1 MFDKKMFFGGIITV
15 TSLVLS
21 GCSSPLT
28 TSVKT
33 EESEMDANNTNVL
46 VTTKDQGKEI
56 GMEKKPNMPK
66 KNIIVIFDA
75 SGSMNTALNG
85 EKKIDIAKRSLN
97 TYIDTLSPETNL
109 SLLAYGHVGSN
120 SQSDKAVSC
129 NTVEEKYYLGPVN
142 PAIVKE
148 KVNALPAKG
157 WTPITNALNKASA
170 LLATHQGEDN
180 RILLVSDGEETCG
193 GDPIAMAKQIKLGH
207 ARIDVVGFD
216 VQGKVAEELK
226 SVAVQGGGGYISVR
240 NGDDFSAIIQNGTI
254 NTLTPDS
261 MVSIG
266 NDGNMMVQTDAGN
279 IKLDDGSIKMDSDTM
294 KIDVK
299 PGEMPDI
306 KMPSG
311 YGL

>member
-1 MFDKKMFFGGIITV
+1 MSSKQILFGSAIVIGA
-15 TSLVLS
+15 LALG

-33 EESEMDANNTNVL
+33 GETEVSTSDTNVM
-46 VTTKDQGKEI
+46 VTTKDEGRDTE
-56 GMEKKPNMPK
+56 MEKEATMPK

-75 SGSMNTALNG
+75 SGSMNTTLNG

-120 SQSDKAVSC
+120 SQSDKTVSC
-129 NTVEEKYYLGPVN
+129 NTVEEKYYLGPIN

-170 LLATHQGEDN
+170 LLATHQDEDN